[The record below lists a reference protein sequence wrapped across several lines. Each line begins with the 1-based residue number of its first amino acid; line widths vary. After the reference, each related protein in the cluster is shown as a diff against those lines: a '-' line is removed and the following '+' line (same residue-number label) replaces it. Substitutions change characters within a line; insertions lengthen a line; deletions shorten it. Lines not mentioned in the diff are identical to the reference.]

1 MNVWSLEHVD
11 SEHHSKI
18 PIRLKFTTLLTN
30 KELSSK
36 YIHVVIMYC
45 LNLGELTKPLAVRFS
60 VVTNQSQ
67 KLYINL
73 HQGRI

>member
-11 SEHHSKI
+11 SEHHSKTSI
-18 PIRLKFTTLLTN
+18 GLKFTTLLTN

-45 LNLGELTKPLAVRFS
+45 LNLGELTQPLALQRE
-60 VVTNQSQ
+60 
-67 KLYINL
+67 
-73 HQGRI
+73 